1 MTDELTIPGI
11 HISYLGMSQ
20 AVLPQA
26 NTKLHGT
33 PKAGTSLP
41 HGLLVTLLTVP
52 HIEPPKTSRAFHLVN
67 VRYIS
72 H

>member
-1 MTDELTIPGI
+1 MTDELIIPGI
-11 HISYLGMSQ
+11 HLSCLGMSQ

-33 PKAGTSLP
+33 PQAGTRLP
-41 HGLLVTLLTVP
+41 RGWLVTVS

-67 VRYIS
+67 TSHIS